1 VKSIKYVQ
9 LRLPHSEKYL
19 LLNFCR
25 HSLRVLLPGL
35 RLFTLNA
42 NEAARLPKFLMGEED
57 AELLRFF
64 ITKELGT
71 DLPEKLNTCLEKRH
85 QVKDNEQ
92 VLFSSSDYDLA
103 SNANTWYRGYG
114 IENEI
119 FITTNFDIYISK
131 FTFAHGFVE
140 KDYNDTSLMLK
151 MKREK
156 SVNIEIGLQHPY
168 STTAD
173 VATTLSATNWST
185 YEMTCSEPI
194 LLQKGVP
201 MRLVLSTANCHL
213 FCVCVPWSIL
223 DLTSSGDPAHKY
235 FQQLQFKQTNY
246 PIFLQSFSHRLA

>member
-1 VKSIKYVQ
+1 
-9 LRLPHSEKYL
+9 
-19 LLNFCR
+19 
-25 HSLRVLLPGL
+25 VLLPGL

-85 QVKDNEQ
+85 QVKDTEQ

-103 SNANTWYRGYG
+103 SNVWCSRANGLV
-114 IENEI
+114 NEI

-140 KDYNDTSLMLK
+140 KDYNDTSLKLK
-151 MKREK
+151 VKREN
-156 SVNIEIGLQHPY
+156 SVNIGIGQQHHN
-168 STTAD
+168 STTA
-173 VATTLSATNWST
+173 VATTLSATKWST
-185 YEMTCSEPI
+185 YELTCSEPI

-201 MRLVLSTANCHL
+201 MRLVMSTAHHYL
-213 FCVCVPWSIL
+213 YWVRVPWSIL

-235 FQQLQFKQTNY
+235 FQQLQFKQTSD
-246 PIFLQSFSHRLA
+246 PIFLRSFSHRLA